1 MKAAM
6 RLLSLATSSLI
17 FTLAS
22 ASLILGDVAAASAY
36 AVELTFVVFMARDV
50 VPSTPAA

>member
-6 RLLSLATSSLI
+6 RLMSLATSSLI

-36 AVELTFVVFMARDV
+36 AVELIFVVFMARDV